1 MRSLVNFVVR
11 VYRYRSLVVAMA
23 LRDVQTR
30 YAGTLAGLV
39 WTVVH
44 PLLMILVYWFVFT
57 KGLKVKP
64 AGDKPFIL
72 IFLTGLVPWSM
83 FAETISVSTNTI
95 MGHSHLVKK
104 TLFPTEI
111 LPVVCFLSSLMSHVV
126 MLVILLVVMLVYGIL
141 PGVHSLQFVYFLG
154 AMSVLCVGLGWAVSS
169 LNVLCRDVG
178 QGVTVVLSMW
188 FWMTPVVWESSMLD
202 KAHLWLVKLNPMFYV
217 VEGYRCSFI
226 GDQAFWLNWRQG
238 IYFWVFATMVLF
250 GGGALFRR
258 LKGEFAEVV

>member
-64 AGDKPFIL
+64 AGDMPFIL

-154 AMSVLCVGLGWAVSS
+154 AMSVLCVGLGWAVS
-169 LNVLCRDVG
+169 
-178 QGVTVVLSMW
+178 
-188 FWMTPVVWESSMLD
+188 
-202 KAHLWLVKLNPMFYV
+202 
-217 VEGYRCSFI
+217 
-226 GDQAFWLNWRQG
+226 
-238 IYFWVFATMVLF
+238 
-250 GGGALFRR
+250 
-258 LKGEFAEVV
+258 